1 MSFGTS
7 LGLGAALTISA
18 STNFSIDTSKSRE
31 TQVLDS
37 ITEVI
42 TDDGAMVQPG
52 QTIKFELY
60 KRYLNEVV
68 QWEMP
73 LRFRGRIG
81 ADYGK
86 KYNGHYFWSIPANK
100 FFYEYQWSGE
110 YLAETETTISP
121 EYQVRI
127 SFY

>member
-1 MSFGTS
+1 MSFGSS

-18 STNFSIDTSKSRE
+18 RTNFSIDTSKSRE

-60 KRYLNEVV
+60 KRYLTPKI

-73 LRFRGRIG
+73 VRFRGRIG
-81 ADYGK
+81 A
-86 KYNGHYFWSIPANK
+86 
-100 FFYEYQWSGE
+100 
-110 YLAETETTISP
+110 
-121 EYQVRI
+121 
-127 SFY
+127 